1 MKVRK
6 IAALAVGAAMVGA
19 TMGMATAQEDLP
31 EKDFFIKDGKPNVK
45 IVVGSQA
52 AAMDV
57 ASAAD
62 IAVALGS
69 LLYTEEEVETSGVSV
84 IVKKDI
90 TYKYTSKIPVFSNYF
105 EDTGENPTANKWSEL
120 TNNWWNGSA
129 KAYNGSYDDWKG
141 SFGFGEEFVDE
152 DAINGDY
159 QVDWYL
165 TIKSIELVDPKQEG
179 GISYV
184 PKSASLK
191 IPKKHL
197 EVLLNYTIINWTY
210 ECPHDI
216 WGELDDKC
224 TGEIYDDDMP
234 SKAAVATRC
243 GIDPWYHDEDSWR
256 AKVWEPKIAGKIKIE
271 NGGYLYNGIGEEDTF
286 TVLGSDEYFLLKIL
300 QKNNKDGIRYGHGHG
315 QVWFHIGDVKEF
327 DGYKIKAVDISVSP
341 SNKALF
347 EVTAPD
353 GRSDLIII
361 STDEGNVDISDKS
374 DKFEP
379 GEVVLK
385 LDDTFIGIDE
395 NLIAQLEV
403 RTNVVEVHSGEQ
415 LVSGWKVNF
424 HIEDD
429 KVKWITLTNKDDLKG
444 SKLDILGKYIM
455 CYKVEDHT
463 LTKDD
468 TKYYAAKAYIVVKP
482 SEPII
487 KTKELKVG
495 DELEGWTIEEIKGGT
510 YTEVTVMHP
519 TEPITYLDTEI
530 DLENIDSNL
539 ILVGGPVANAIT
551 KYLVDNGYSTVDW
564 YNSAGDI
571 EYIEDFNGFGI
582 LIVAGKDRYATREAA
597 KKLMEYLAKL

>member
-1 MKVRK
+1 
-6 IAALAVGAAMVGA
+6 
-19 TMGMATAQEDLP
+19 E
-31 EKDFFIKDGKPNVK
+31 PNVK

-69 LLYTEEEVETSGVSV
+69 LLYTEKEVEASGVSV
-84 IVKKDI
+84 VVKKDVTYDPEDLVI
-90 TYKYTSKIPVFSNYF
+90 YKYFYNASGRITTI
-105 EDTGENPTANKWSEL
+105 TATKWDEL
-120 TNNWWNGSA
+120 PSDYWWNGS
-129 KAYNGSYDDWKG
+129 AYNGSYDEWVAAYKTKPW
-141 SFGFGEEFVDE
+141 SDE
-152 DAINGDY
+152 IEDIDAINGDY
-159 QVDWYL
+159 QIDWDL
-165 TIKSIELVDPKQEG
+165 SIDEIHLNPTSPSGWDESDIAQPPKDAKL
-179 GISYV
+179 S
-184 PKSASLK
+184 
-191 IPKKHL
+191 IPAGAFK
-197 EVLLNYTIINWTY
+197 VILNYTISNWSVTV
-210 ECPHDI
+210 DLGKDDQ
-216 WGELDDKC
+216 WGIPSSKSFNV
-224 TGEIYDDDMP
+224 IDDDRPDKGAIADEYGVDP
-234 SKAAVATRC
+234 SDVTITFEKYV
-243 GIDPWYHDEDSWR
+243 
-256 AKVWEPKIAGKIKIE
+256 
-271 NGGYLYNGIGEEDTF
+271 YNGTKKGDTI
-286 TVLGSDEYFLLKIL
+286 TVLGKEYYIL
-300 QKNNKDGIRYGHGHG
+300 EVLSDGIKYGHDHG

-327 DGYKIKAVDISVSP
+327 DGYKIKAVDISISP

-379 GEVVLK
+379 GEVVLN
-385 LDDTFIGIDE
+385 LVDTFIGIDE

-455 CYKVEDHT
+455 CYKIESHT

-468 TKYYAAKAYIVVKP
+468 TTYYAAKAYIVVKP

-495 DELEGWTIEEIKGGT
+495 DELEGWTIEEIKG
-510 YTEVTVMHP
+510 
-519 TEPITYLDTEI
+519 
-530 DLENIDSNL
+530 
-539 ILVGGPVANAIT
+539 
-551 KYLVDNGYSTVDW
+551 
-564 YNSAGDI
+564 
-571 EYIEDFNGFGI
+571 
-582 LIVAGKDRYATREAA
+582 
-597 KKLMEYLAKL
+597 